1 MKNWTK
7 KTIVKEGERL
17 NKEKITKTK
26 KKKKRMLMM
35 WHKKS
40 IYICVCVYM
49 YMYIY
54 VRMYVCIN
62 IVCGFRLFIDF
73 VV

>member
-1 MKNWTK
+1 
-7 KTIVKEGERL
+7 
-17 NKEKITKTK
+17 
-26 KKKKRMLMM
+26 MM